1 MLSLDVTSTPSAL
14 SGEPAINK
22 IKAVAAYL
30 LPLLIFGL
38 VLASLIDIITRP
50 DDSIQHLPKIV
61 WILLVIVFP
70 VVGGILWFAI
80 GRSYQSATGNGGG
93 RYAESFHRGEPAAL
107 HAKLTEARVSTTEQ
121 ELRDL
126 DRETELYE
134 KYARLKKLQGDHGDT
149 PVS

>member
-1 MLSLDVTSTPSAL
+1 L
-14 SGEPAINK
+14 SGEPTINK
-22 IKAVAAYL
+22 IEAMAAYI

-50 DDSIQHLPKIV
+50 EGSIQHLPKIV
-61 WILLVIVFP
+61 WILLEVILP
-70 VVGGILWFAI
+70 VIGGILWFTI
-80 GRSYQSATGNGGG
+80 GRSYQSAGGNGGG
-93 RYAESFHRGEPAAL
+93 RYAEPFHRGEPAAL

-126 DRETELYE
+126 DREIELYE

-149 PVS
+149 TPAS